1 MSYLLFMDESGHDHK
16 TMPYEVR
23 GGIALHARELWP
35 FIQAMRHE
43 EKAAFGTALSRYGG
57 EVKGRR
63 LLDADRFRWAA
74 QGGRIADALRRRH
87 ARAFLSKGLEGRTP
101 TRAEFT
107 AYGQACLAMARG
119 VLRLLH
125 RHAAVLFASAIPAQ
139 VRRPAAPQAHG
150 FLRKDHVFLLERF
163 FYFLEDREEHGLLVM
178 DETEKELDRQFV
190 RRLQAYFTRTA
201 TGRLRTGWIVP
212 APLFVAS
219 DMNYPVQAADVC
231 IYCLNWGFRLP
242 ARGMNAPVR
251 EEISA
256 EFAQH
261 VARLQYR
268 GSPRGEEPAYRP
280 YGIVFVPDPYT
291 GRRQA

>member
-1 MSYLLFMDESGHDHK
+1 MRYLLFMDESGHDHK

-87 ARAFLSKGLEGRTP
+87 
-101 TRAEFT
+101 
-107 AYGQACLAMARG
+107 

-268 GSPRGEEPAYRP
+268 GSRTRTPGGGRHEKGGKAVGAAEAAPRPSLRP
-280 YGIVFVPDPYT
+280 
-291 GRRQA
+291 